1 MTSKEELIAR
11 GWKKRSTHDE
21 PRLSELVAA
30 YEEIGLEVHVEGF
43 NPDEAVDCTECMV
56 TPTNRYRTIY
66 TREKP
71 KA

>member
-30 YEEIGLEVHVEGF
+30 YEEIGLEVHVEVF
-43 NPDEAVDCTECMV
+43 NPDKEEDCTECMA

-71 KA
+71 EA